1 MHDCCHINIQVYK
14 KWEEIIF
21 PFFFIIYLFFLLKIV
36 FFIKYEI
43 FINKKNEMKNII
55 LFIFIILCIAQIC
68 IIKAQ
73 QHKITDMER
82 TLWVKEQ
89 VIIKNR
95 R

>member
-1 MHDCCHINIQVYK
+1 
-14 KWEEIIF
+14 
-21 PFFFIIYLFFLLKIV
+21 
-36 FFIKYEI
+36 
-43 FINKKNEMKNII
+43 MKNII
-55 LFIFIILCIAQIC
+55 LFILIILCVAQIC

-89 VIIKNR
+89 VILNNR